1 MADAASLIDW
11 LRDSSPWEIIGYATA
26 LVLALNRGMDVAERF
41 AKALERVG
49 KAPDQVRA
57 WLERRANRLLN
68 AEREREAL
76 QRLIANSEAILA
88 QVTKNGSASMFDAVT
103 RIETKLDAH
112 LAEQPPLLEEHR
124 DMMAR
129 VAALEGKI

>member
-1 MADAASLIDW
+1 MAEASPLIDW

-26 LVLALNRGMDVAERF
+26 LVLALNRGIDVAERV

-57 WLERRANRLLN
+57 WLERRATRIVT

-88 QVTKNGSASMFDAVT
+88 QVTRNGGAPILDAVT
-103 RIETKLDAH
+103 RIEKKLDAH
-112 LAEQPPLLEEHR
+112 LAEQPPLLEEHK

>member
-1 MADAASLIDW
+1 MDEAASLIDW

-88 QVTKNGSASMFDAVT
+88 QVTKNGGASMLDAVT
-103 RIETKLDAH
+103 RIEKKLDAH

-129 VAALEGKI
+129 VTALEGKI

>member
-1 MADAASLIDW
+1 MAEAASLIDW